1 VFETGDHH
9 VQVHWTP
16 PKLKLFYPRGRND
29 HPVIICT
36 RLAIRVVCSIRFRNA
51 HSPTTKQNGSNSRTV
66 ASYRSPPS
74 KATAVTYVIYT
85 LAFYLNEESTIHL
98 LGYDD
103 EDGWIA
109 TMYRGERKYII
120 EPC

>member
-1 VFETGDHH
+1 MLDSLPERPLTNDEAERLKQQDGRIVPLSILKGDGG
-9 VQVHWTP
+9 P
-16 PKLKLFYPRGRND
+16 
-29 HPVIICT
+29 
-36 RLAIRVVCSIRFRNA
+36 
-51 HSPTTKQNGSNSRTV
+51 
-66 ASYRSPPS
+66 
-74 KATAVTYVIYT
+74 YVIYT